1 VGAVVYLVLADLKNS
16 GHVRLTE
23 LILKELWHRKSQ
35 LVSGLLAITLGIG
48 VIVGIRSISVV
59 SEKAVAVNL
68 DNLGANILVLPQA
81 ASVDNYYSA
90 DIDAPTFPE
99 SYVEKILTSTLP
111 GVENMS
117 PKLTRRV
124 KIGNHNIVLTGILP
138 KSEIASKPLWQNG
151 GLLGGHGGAGCAAKP
166 GAEPAKYVDEKL
178 QRKGIDSLSSSDC
191 FVGSAVAQKLKV
203 KQFDTLFLENKP
215 FTIVKVLPETGT
227 VDDDRVFA
235 NLHSVQ
241 QLLGT
246 GQQVSAIEIMGCC
259 SAISDNLL
267 GKLRNILPDT
277 RITTIGQ
284 IVSTQIETNRLMNK
298 ISLVFLIII
307 IFVGSISIGNYIWAN
322 VNERRKEI
330 GILRMIGY
338 HKRHVYYILVLKAI
352 VMGFVGGTAGYIAG
366 TFAAIWLA
374 PQFVGIQVNPIYTL
388 LLTSIAIS
396 ITISV
401 IGSLIPAYMAGKI
414 EPFSNMQED

>member
-1 VGAVVYLVLADLKNS
+1 M
-16 GHVRLTE
+16 RLTD
-23 LILKELWHRKSQ
+23 LTLKELWHRKSQ

-99 SYVEKILTSTLP
+99 SYVEKVATSTLK
-111 GVENMS
+111 GVDNMS

-124 KIGNHNIVLTGILP
+124 KIGNENVVLTGIQP
-138 KSEIASKPLWQNG
+138 KSEIASKPIWQKG
-151 GLLGGHGGAGCAAKP
+151 GLFGSQANASCAPKP
-166 GAEPAKYVDEKL
+166 GVQQAKYLDEKL
-178 QRKGIDSLSSSDC
+178 QRKGIDTLAGYDC
-191 FVGSAVAQKLKV
+191 FIGSSVARKFNIKLNG
-203 KQFDTLFLENKP
+203 TLAIMNEK
-215 FTIVKVLPETGT
+215 FTVVRVLPETGT
-227 VDDDRVFA
+227 IDDDRVFA
-235 NLHSVQ
+235 NLHTVQ
-241 QLLGT
+241 ALLGT
-246 GQQVSAIEIMGCC
+246 GEQISAIEIMGCC
-259 SAISDNLL
+259 AAISDGLL

-307 IFVGSISIGNYIWAN
+307 LFVGSISIGNYIWAN
-322 VNERRKEI
+322 VNERKKEI

-338 HKRHVYYILVLKAI
+338 HKRHIYYILLLKAVI
-352 VMGFVGGTAGYIAG
+352 MGMVGGIAGYIVG
-366 TFAAIWLA
+366 TFAAIWLG
-374 PQFVGIQVNPIYTL
+374 PQFAGIQVSPLYYL
-388 LLTSIAIS
+388 LAISIAIS
-396 ITISV
+396 VTIS
-401 IGSLIPAYMAGKI
+401 ILGSAIPAWLAGKI